1 MALHSNLAVKDSSM
15 LTGATSELL
24 ALWPD
29 NSEMRT
35 LKPKS

>member
-1 MALHSNLAVKDSSM
+1 MALHSSLAVKDSSM

-24 ALWPD
+24 ALWPE

-35 LKPKS
+35 LKPKT